1 MSNSQAAQTHL
12 HPLASARGSVIF
24 GVSFVIMPI
33 NWPDLVLEEW
43 QDTLATLHL
52 WTQIVGKIRLKTTPL
67 VNHWWNVPLY
77 VSARGLTTSPMPYG
91 DRIFEI
97 YFDFIDHQLRIDC
110 SDGSLSEL
118 PLRPQSVAE
127 FYQELMTALHGLGFD
142 VKIWTMPVEVPSPFS
157 AVREAIPFE
166 KDSVH
171 KSYDA
176 DHVNRFWR
184 ALVSIDD
191 VFKQFR
197 ARFIGKV
204 SPVHFWWGSFDHAVT
219 RFSGQVAPPREGADK
234 ITVEAYSHEV
244 ISHGWWPGGNGFQA
258 AFYAYAA
265 PEPAGFGKAK
275 VKPEAAFYSNDVKEF
290 FLPYEA
296 VRTSAS
302 PEEALMDF
310 CQSTYEAGANL
321 AGWDRKT
328 LER

>member
-1 MSNSQAAQTHL
+1 
-12 HPLASARGSVIF
+12 
-24 GVSFVIMPI
+24 MP
-33 NWPDLVLEEW
+33 NWPNLVLEEW

-52 WTQIVGKIRLKTTPL
+52 WTQIVGKIRLKVTPL

-91 DRIFEI
+91 DRVFEI

-110 SDGSLSEL
+110 SDGALTSLD
-118 PLRPQSVAE
+118 LRPPSVAE
-127 FYQELMTALHGLGFD
+127 FYQELMRALHGLGIE

-157 AVREAIPFE
+157 AVREAIAFE
-166 KDSVH
+166 KDQVH
-171 KSYDA
+171 KTYDP
-176 DHVNRFWR
+176 DYVNRFWH

-219 RFSGQVAPPREGADK
+219 RFSGRPAPPRAGADK

-258 AFYAYAA
+258 AFYAYAS
-265 PEPAGFGKAK
+265 PEPEGFGEAK
-275 VKPEAAFYSNDVKEF
+275 VKPNAAFYSTDVNEF
-290 FLPYEA
+290 FLPYDA
-296 VRTSAS
+296 VGQASS
-302 PEEALMDF
+302 PEQALMDF
-310 CQSTYEAGANL
+310 CQSTYEAAVDL
-321 AGWDRKT
+321 ARWDRKA
-328 LER
+328 LERQFVN